1 MLGHLRGTVVVRNP
15 AAGLVIVETQ
25 GIGWELHVSIQT
37 LAGVPDPGESVALF
51 VHTHVREDA
60 IQLFGFADQWEKQM
74 FRMLTSVPKV
84 GPKNAIA
91 VLGGFPVRELVEGI
105 AARESGKLVKIP
117 GIGAKTAEQ
126 IVLTLHDKMPT
137 MLELMRIERGGDRAT
152 PVQTELPSEPVEFG
166 VEARDVL
173 VSLGW
178 KAKAVEKALREV
190 GEELGDEGAGVTLDA
205 IVRATLAK
213 LMER

>member
-1 MLGHLRGTVVVRNP
+1 MLGWLRGTVVVRNP

-37 LAGVPDPGESVALF
+37 LAGVPEEGREVALH
-51 VHTHVREDA
+51 VHTNVREDA
-60 IQLFGFADQWEKQM
+60 IQLFGFADAWEKQL

-91 VLGGFPVRELVEGI
+91 VLGGFPVRELVECI
-105 AARESGKLVKIP
+105 AARESAKLVKIP
-117 GIGAKTAEQ
+117 GIGGKTAEQ
-126 IVLTLHDKMPT
+126 IVLTLHDKMPAVI
-137 MLELMRIERGGDRAT
+137 ELMRIAGGQA
-152 PVQTELPSEPVEFG
+152 PVQTELPSEPAEFG

-178 KAKAVEKALREV
+178 KLKAVEKALREV
-190 GEELGDEGAGVTLDA
+190 GDELGDEGRTANLDA

>member
-1 MLGHLRGTVVVRNP
+1 MLGWLRGTVVVRNP

-37 LAGVPDPGESVALF
+37 LAGVPEEGREVALH
-51 VHTHVREDA
+51 VHTNVREDA
-60 IQLFGFADQWEKQM
+60 IQLFGFADAWEKQL

-91 VLGGFPVRELVEGI
+91 VLGGFPVRELVECI
-105 AARESGKLVKIP
+105 AARESAKLVKIP
-117 GIGAKTAEQ
+117 GIGGKTAEQ
-126 IVLTLHDKMPT
+126 IVLTLHDKMPAV
-137 MLELMRIERGGDRAT
+137 MELMRIAGGQA
-152 PVQTELPSEPVEFG
+152 PVQTELPSEPAEFG

-178 KAKAVEKALREV
+178 KLKAVEKALREV
-190 GEELGDEGAGVTLDA
+190 GDELGDEGRTANLDA

>member
-1 MLGHLRGTVVVRNP
+1 MLGWLRGKVVVRNP
-15 AAGLVIVETQ
+15 AAGIVIVECQ
-25 GIGWELHVSIQT
+25 GVGWELHVSVQT
-37 LAGVPDPGESVALF
+37 LAGVPDVGEAVELF
-51 VHTHVREDA
+51 VHTNVREDA
-60 IQLFGFADQWEKQM
+60 IQLFGFADQWEKQL

-84 GPKNAIA
+84 GPKNAVA
-91 VLGGFPVRELVEGI
+91 VLGGFPVRELVECI
-105 AARESGKLVKIP
+105 AARDSGKLVKIP

-126 IVLTLHDKMPT
+126 IVLTLHDKMAGV
-137 MLELMRIERGGDRAT
+137 LELMRVEKGQA
-152 PVQTELPSEPVEFG
+152 PVQTELPAEPVEFG

-190 GEELGDEGAGVTLDA
+190 GDELGESGATTNLDA

>member
-15 AAGLVIVETQ
+15 AAGLVIVETN

-37 LAGVPDPGESVALF
+37 LAGVPDVGEVVALH
-51 VHTHVREDA
+51 VHTNVREDA
-60 IQLFGFADQWEKQM
+60 IQLFGFADAWEKQM

-91 VLGGFPVRELVEGI
+91 VLGGFPVRELAECI
-105 AARESGKLVKIP
+105 AARESAKLVKIP

-137 MLELMRIERGGDRAT
+137 MLELMRLEQGHAAGT
-152 PVQTELPSEPVEFG
+152 PVQTTLPSEPSEFG
-166 VEARDVL
+166 SEAKDVL

-178 KAKAVEKALREV
+178 KPKAVEKALREV
-190 GEELGDEGAGVTLDA
+190 GEELDDTGATLDA

>member
-15 AAGLVIVETQ
+15 AAGIVIVETG

-37 LAGVPDPGESVALF
+37 LAGVPEEGQAVALH
-51 VHTHVREDA
+51 VHTNVREDA
-60 IQLFGFADQWEKQM
+60 IQLFGFADAWEKQM

-91 VLGGFPVRELVEGI
+91 VLGGFPVRELAECI
-105 AARESGKLVKIP
+105 AAREAAKLVKIP

-137 MLELMRIERGGDRAT
+137 MLELMRMAKGQAPGT
-152 PVQTELPSEPVEFG
+152 PVQTSLPSEPSEFG
-166 VEARDVL
+166 SEAKDVL

-178 KAKAVEKALREV
+178 KPKAVEKALREV
-190 GEELGDEGAGVTLDA
+190 GEELEDEGASLDA
-205 IVRATLAK
+205 IVRLTLAK

>member
-1 MLGHLRGTVVVRNP
+1 MLGWLRGKVVVRNP
-15 AAGLVIVETQ
+15 AAGLVIVEAQ

-37 LAGVPDPGESVALF
+37 LAGVPEEGKEVELF
-51 VHTHVREDA
+51 VHTNVREDA
-60 IQLFGFADQWEKQM
+60 IQLFGFADTWEKQL

-91 VLGGFPVRELVEGI
+91 VLGGFPVRELVECI
-105 AARESGKLVKIP
+105 AARDSGKLVKIP
-117 GIGAKTAEQ
+117 GIGAKSAEQ
-126 IVLTLHDKMPT
+126 IVLTLHDKMAGV
-137 MLELMRIERGGDRAT
+137 LDLMRLEKGQA
-152 PVQTELPSEPVEFG
+152 PVQTTLPTEPVEFG
-166 VEARDVL
+166 LEARDVL
-173 VSLGW
+173 LSLGW

-190 GEELGDEGAGVTLDA
+190 GDELGDEGGTTNLDA

>member
-1 MLGHLRGTVVVRNP
+1 MLGWLRGTVIVRNP

-37 LAGVPDPGESVALF
+37 LAGVPAEGQPVSLH
-51 VHTHVREDA
+51 VHTNVREDA
-60 IQLFGFADQWEKQM
+60 IQLFGFADAWEKQL

-91 VLGGFPVRELVEGI
+91 VLGGFPVRELVECI
-105 AARESGKLVKIP
+105 AARESAKLVKIP
-117 GIGAKTAEQ
+117 GIGGKTAEQ
-126 IVLTLHDKMPT
+126 IVLTLHDKMPVL
-137 MLELMRIERGGDRAT
+137 MELMRIAGGGKA
-152 PVQTELPSEPVEFG
+152 PIQTELPAEPEEFG
-166 VEARDVL
+166 IEARDVL

-178 KAKAVEKALREV
+178 KLKAVEKALREV
-190 GEELGDEGAGVTLDA
+190 GEELGDEGRSGNLDA

>member
-1 MLGHLRGTVVVRNP
+1 MLGWLNGKVVVRNP
-15 AAGLVIVETQ
+15 AAGIVIVETQ

-37 LAGVPDPGESVALF
+37 LAGVPEEGREVALH
-51 VHTHVREDA
+51 VHTNVREDA
-60 IQLFGFADQWEKQM
+60 IQLFGFADAWEKQM

-91 VLGGFPVRELVEGI
+91 VLGGFPVRELVECI
-105 AARESGKLVKIP
+105 AGRESAKLVKIP
-117 GIGAKTAEQ
+117 GIGSKTAEQ
-126 IVLTLHDKMPT
+126 IVLTLHDKMPAV
-137 MLELMRIERGGDRAT
+137 LEAMRVVGGQA
-152 PVQTELPSEPVEFG
+152 PVQTELPAEPVEFG
-166 VEARDVL
+166 IEARDVL

-178 KAKAVEKALREV
+178 KPKAVEKALREV
-190 GEELGDEGAGVTLDA
+190 GEELGDEGRSASLDA

>member
-1 MLGHLRGTVVVRNP
+1 MLGWLRGIVVVRNP
-15 AAGLVIVETQ
+15 AAGVVIVETQ

-37 LAGVPDPGESVALF
+37 LAGVPDEGREVTLH
-51 VHTHVREDA
+51 VHTNVREDA
-60 IQLFGFADQWEKQM
+60 IQLFGFADAWEKQL

-91 VLGGFPVRELVEGI
+91 VLGGFPVRELVECI
-105 AARESGKLVKIP
+105 AGRESAKLVKIP
-117 GIGAKTAEQ
+117 GIGGKTAEQ

-137 MLELMRIERGGDRAT
+137 VLELMRIAGGQA
-152 PVQTELPSEPVEFG
+152 PVQTELPAEPAEFG

-178 KAKAVEKALREV
+178 KLKAVEKALREV
-190 GEELGDEGAGVTLDA
+190 GDELGEAGRSTNLDA